1 MNESHKEAKTIK
13 GASQPDKLK
22 ASPPVARIPIGAVL
36 KMLGGEFHVTN
47 AEAKSLTL
55 RGPLK
60 RLKRGMILNLF
71 GVAAQV
77 TLVGHAV
84 ARLQARGD
92 GMFDTRPIL
101 RIADD
106 APPQQPGKKNLLNAK
121 EHAIAM
127 EFDERLAAFQERVQ
141 RNATDEERTAIL
153 QNILNP
159 ENDPDA

>member
-1 MNESHKEAKTIK
+1 MNEDHKSSAPTASDTMRGK
-13 GASQPDKLK
+13 GVLK
-22 ASPPVARIPIGAVL
+22 PAPPVARIPIGAVL

-47 AEAKSLTL
+47 AEARSLTL

-71 GVAAQV
+71 GVCAQV

-101 RIADD
+101 RLAPGPEE
-106 APPQQPGKKNLLNAK
+106 APPEMPGM
-121 EHAIAM
+121 I
-127 EFDERLAAFQERVQ
+127 
-141 RNATDEERTAIL
+141 NATDEENLSDGSSEITPSAE
-153 QNILNP
+153 P
-159 ENDPDA
+159 